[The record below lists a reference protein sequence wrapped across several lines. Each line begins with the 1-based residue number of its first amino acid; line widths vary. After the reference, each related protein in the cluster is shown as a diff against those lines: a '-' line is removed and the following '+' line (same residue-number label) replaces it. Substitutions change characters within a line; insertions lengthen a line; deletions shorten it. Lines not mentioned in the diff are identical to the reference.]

1 MAPTGKKGLMERLA
15 AGPVIGDGGFVFI
28 MEKRG
33 YTKVGQWTP
42 EVTIEHPEA
51 GRQKDSIYVELQ
63 VG

>member
-1 MAPTGKKGLMERLA
+1 MERLA